1 MDIKKILFLLV
12 TVCSF
17 LTLYGQKVHELVS
30 PDHTIRVEITVSDG
44 IYRNS
49 HLKTPKSSV

>member
-44 IYRNS
+44 IYYDVFLS
-49 HLKTPKSSV
+49 FASKV